1 MNRNT
6 NIRASSPQGENFTG
20 ENEGVEN
27 CVSCISYSICPL
39 ASLNER
45 CAGFNDS
52 ELKAI
57 MECGLKLKNKLI
69 FQRELRCQW
78 GNPEVGD

>member
-6 NIRASSPQGENFTG
+6 NIRASSPQGENFIG

-45 CAGFNDS
+45 CAEFNDS
-52 ELKAI
+52 DT
-57 MECGLKLKNKLI
+57 MECGLKLKNKLV
-69 FQRELRCQW
+69 FQRELCCQW